1 MLLFA
6 SAYYQNP
13 DQMNKFTLFILV
25 VIMIATGYNRTN
37 KYSYAIRD
45 FKKTLQPYLTEVVSK
60 GIVGYDTTTY
70 YINLNA
76 TDKELRQLS
85 RCEHPVLRA
94 VALRGMLSRPSFNH
108 YEVVMNNLD
117 DTAMVAVDWG
127 EWGLKYFRVSD
138 DMLHESKWKDTM

>member
-1 MLLFA
+1 MKKCTVLFMA
-6 SAYYQNP
+6 
-13 DQMNKFTLFILV
+13 V
-25 VIMIATGYNRTN
+25 VIVVAPACNHNN
-37 KYSYAIRD
+37 KYPYAIRD

-60 GIVGYDTTTY
+60 GIVGYGNAAY
-70 YINLNA
+70 YIKLNA

-108 YEVVMNNLD
+108 YDLVMDNLD

-127 EWGLKYFRVSD
+127 EWD
-138 DMLHESKWKDTM
+138 